1 MPTNLSVFPNISPKG
16 LRLTALFLLSPLF
29 FFGQSLTGLWTGALS
44 NDSSTVRKDQ
54 SFEIA
59 LTEYKGKVYGYSRS
73 EFIVDDTLYYIV
85 KRVKGT
91 IDGDVCE
98 VTDDEIVSYNFR
110 GKIDKGIKV
119 TSTFRRNQND
129 STWYLDGTWKTNAT
143 KKYYSVTGKVNL
155 AEEKDLTASKIFP
168 HLEELNLANDVA
180 FYKER
185 KEEPSVAKLVKP
197 EKIITEYSTKTNAL
211 PVNDV
216 AISPEKPNLE
226 RAESNAMIA
235 EMKKPVID
243 IPVTEKK
250 NVAASAVNTAPTI
263 SPITAAE
270 TNATVAAMKKPVVD
284 IPNAE
289 TKNIVVSPVTATPVA
304 PTTTVAENNPVVA
317 TLKKPA
323 LDAPVTETKNIV
335 STPIDAVPSAPV
347 TTVAENKAPVR
358 TNPVAAPTDVAVV
371 PTNNQQQK
379 QVSNPVVVKNNPVTA
394 VTNKPVAT
402 TVAKTNT
409 PASAIVAKQ
418 NTETKKQ
425 DVAAVNPV
433 KTNTVAANTPVQEKK
448 EVKTTPVSVVPEE
461 KKPVADIIAKSAVVA
476 GRKSEFSQ
484 VVSFKSDS
492 LELSLYDNG
501 EIDGDTVSIFMNGE
515 VILSKQ
521 GLKGSAIKKTIYIT
535 PGNEDF
541 TLVLF
546 AENLGKYPPNT
557 GLLVVHDGDDVY
569 NLRFSSDF
577 QKSTGI
583 VFRRK
588 K

>member
-1 MPTNLSVFPNISPKG
+1 MPTSLFVFPNISPKG
-16 LRLTALFLLSPLF
+16 LRLTALLLLSPLF
-29 FFGQSLTGLWTGALS
+29 FFGQTLTGLWTGALS
-44 NDSSTVRKDQ
+44 NDSTTVRKDQ

-110 GKIDKGIKV
+110 GKIDKGVKV

-129 STWYLDGTWKTNAT
+129 STWYLDGTWKTNIT
-143 KKYYSVTGKVNL
+143 KKYYSVTGKVTL

-185 KEEPSVAKLVKP
+185 KEEPIVAKLVKP
-197 EKIITEYSTKTNAL
+197 ERIITEYSTKVKAL
-211 PVNDV
+211 PVDNEV
-216 AISPEKPNLE
+216 VFSPGKPTVE
-226 RAESNAMIA
+226 RMESNAA
-235 EMKKPVID
+235 SVAALKKPAID
-243 IPVTEKK
+243 IPETDTKKIDAGAVT
-250 NVAASAVNTAPTI
+250 AVPAI
-263 SPITAAE
+263 SIITAAE
-270 TNATVAAMKKPVVD
+270 TNPAVAALKKPVVD
-284 IPNAE
+284 
-289 TKNIVVSPVTATPVA
+289 
-304 PTTTVAENNPVVA
+304 
-317 TLKKPA
+317 
-323 LDAPVTETKNIV
+323 APVTGTKNIV
-335 STPIDAVPSAPV
+335 STSIDAMPPAPV
-347 TTVAENKAPVR
+347 TTVAENKVPVR
-358 TNPVAAPTDVAVV
+358 THPVAAATENVT
-371 PTNNQQQK
+371 TNNKEAQK
-379 QVSNPVVVKNNPVTA
+379 QVNPVVVKNNAATSVSPVTVNKQPA
-394 VTNKPVAT
+394 TN
-402 TVAKTNT
+402 TVAKTNNAAA
-409 PASAIVAKQ
+409 PATTKPI
-418 NTETKKQ
+418 TETKKQ
-425 DVAAVNPV
+425 NVASVNPV
-433 KTNTVAANTPVQEKK
+433 KTNTVAANNPVQEKK
-448 EVKTTPVSVVPEE
+448 EVKTTPVTVIPEE
-461 KKPVADIIAKSAVVA
+461 KKPVVDILAKAAVVA

-515 VILSKQ
+515 VIMSKQ